1 VFEKLKEE
9 TFMKRKLIGMILGWS
24 LFFAC
29 GQAFPQAKSGAGI
42 SDGVVKVGV
51 LTDLSGLYSDLG
63 GPGSVAAAQIAIDEV
78 GGKVLGKP
86 IQLVSADHQNKADVG
101 ANKAREWFDTQ
112 QVDLIVDVPNSSVA
126 LAVSKVAN
134 EKHRLFLVAN
144 AGTSRLTNEDCNPYT
159 IHYVYDTYA
168 TGGVTG
174 RAVVQH
180 GGNSWFFITADYA
193 FGHSLQD
200 DTTRAVKAAGGQV
213 LGSVLHPL
221 NTSDFSS
228 YLLQAQNSKAKVIG
242 LANAGGD
249 TINTIKTAAEFGI
262 NKNQTLAGL
271 LVFISDVHSLTLQA
285 TQGMYVAE
293 GFYWDLNDDTRRFSK
308 KFFAKMNKMPNMSQA
323 GVYSSVLQYLKAVQA
338 TGTDDADT
346 VIKKLKATTLNDDFV
361 RGGKIRADGRMVHEF
376 YLFQVKSP
384 AESKYPW
391 DYYKLIAKIPG
402 EEAFQPLSQSRCPL
416 IKK

>member
-1 VFEKLKEE
+1 MMCIGIALYFL
-9 TFMKRKLIGMILGWS
+9 LI
-24 LFFAC
+24 C
-29 GQAFPQAKSGAGI
+29 CQALPQSKSGKV
-42 SDGVVKVGV
+42 SDGVVKIAV
-51 LTDLSGLYSDLG
+51 LTDMSGLYSDLG
-63 GPGSVAAAQIAIDEV
+63 GPGSVAAAQIAIDEF
-78 GGKVLGKP
+78 GGKVLGAP
-86 IQLVSADHQNKADVG
+86 IQLVSADHQNKADIG

-134 EKHRLFLVAN
+134 EKHKLFIVDN

-221 NTSDFSS
+221 NAPDFSS
-228 YLLQAQNSKAKVIG
+228 YLLQAQSSKAKVIG

-249 TINTIKTAAEFGI
+249 TINAIKTAAEFGI
-262 NKNQTLAGL
+262 SKNQMLAGL
-271 LVFISDVHSLTLQA
+271 LVFITDINSLTLPV

-293 GFYWDLNDDTRRFSK
+293 GYYWDLNDDTRRFGK
-308 KFFAKMNKMPNMSQA
+308 KYFAKMHKMPTMSQA
-323 GVYSSVLQYLKAVQA
+323 GVYSSVLEYLKAVQA
-338 TGTDDADT
+338 SGTDDADT
-346 VIKKLKATTLNDDFV
+346 VIKKLKEMTLNDDFV
-361 RGGKIRADGRMVHEF
+361 KGGKIRADGRMVHEF

-384 AESKYPW
+384 SESKYAW
-391 DYYKLIAKIPG
+391 DYYKLISKIPG
-402 EEAFQPLSQSRCPL
+402 DEAFQPLSQSRCPL
-416 IKK
+416 ITKK

>member
-1 VFEKLKEE
+1 MMCIGIAVYFI
-9 TFMKRKLIGMILGWS
+9 LI
-24 LFFAC
+24 C
-29 GQAFPQAKSGAGI
+29 CQALPQSKSGKV
-42 SDGVVKVGV
+42 SDGVVKIAV
-51 LTDLSGLYSDLG
+51 LTDMSGLYSDLG
-63 GPGSVAAAQIAIDEV
+63 GPGSVAAAQIAIDEF
-78 GGKVLGKP
+78 GGKVLGAP
-86 IQLVSADHQNKADVG
+86 IQLVSADHQNKADIG

-134 EKHRLFLVAN
+134 EKHKLFIVDN

-221 NTSDFSS
+221 NAPDFSS
-228 YLLQAQNSKAKVIG
+228 YLLQAQSSKAKVIG

-249 TINTIKTAAEFGI
+249 TINAIKTAAEFGI
-262 NKNQTLAGL
+262 SKNQMLAGL
-271 LVFISDVHSLTLQA
+271 LVFITDINSLTLPV

-293 GFYWDLNDDTRRFSK
+293 GYYWDLNDDTRRFGK
-308 KFFAKMNKMPNMSQA
+308 KYFAKMHKMPTMSQA
-323 GVYSSVLQYLKAVQA
+323 GVYSSVLEYLKAVQA
-338 TGTDDADT
+338 SGTDDADT
-346 VIKKLKATTLNDDFV
+346 VIKKLKEMTLNDDFV
-361 RGGKIRADGRMVHEF
+361 KGGKIRADGRMVHEF

-384 AESKYPW
+384 SESKYAW
-391 DYYKLIAKIPG
+391 DYYKLISKIPG
-402 EEAFQPLSQSRCPL
+402 DEAFQPLSQSRCPL
-416 IKK
+416 ITKK

>member
-1 VFEKLKEE
+1 
-9 TFMKRKLIGMILGWS
+9 MKAIRIGAIAVLLLAMTNSVW
-24 LFFAC
+24 A
-29 GQAFPQAKSGAGI
+29 QAKGGSNAPKI
-42 SDGVVKVGV
+42 SDNVVKIAV
-51 LTDLSGLYSDLG
+51 LTDMSGLYADLG
-63 GPGSVAAAQIAIDEV
+63 GQGSVTAAQLAIDEF

-86 IQLVSADHQNKADVG
+86 IQLVYADHQNKADVG
-101 ANKAREWFDTQ
+101 AAKAREWYDTQ
-112 QVDLIVDVPNSSVA
+112 QVDMIVDVPNSAVA
-126 LAVSKVAN
+126 LAVSKVTA
-134 EKHRLFLVAN
+134 EKHKVFMVAN

-180 GGNSWFFITADYA
+180 GGNTWFFITADYA

-213 LGSVLHPL
+213 LGSVQHPL
-221 NTSDFSS
+221 NAPDFSS
-228 YLLQAQNSKAKVIG
+228 YLLQAQSSGAKVIG

-249 TINTIKTAAEFGI
+249 TINAIKTAAEFGVS
-262 NKNQTLAGL
+262 KKQTMAGL
-271 LVFISDVHSLTLQA
+271 LVFITDINSLTLPV

-293 GFYWDLNDDTRRFSK
+293 GWYWDLNDDTRRLGK
-308 KFFAKMNKMPNMSQA
+308 KYFAKINKMPTMAQA

-338 TGTDDADT
+338 AGTDDADA
-346 VIKKLKATTLNDDFV
+346 VIKKLKSMTLNDDFV
-361 RGGKIRADGRMVHEF
+361 KNGKIREDGRMIHEF

-402 EEAFQPLSQSRCPL
+402 DEAFQPLSQSRCPL

>member
-1 VFEKLKEE
+1 MKTKLADVI
-9 TFMKRKLIGMILGWS
+9 IGCFL
-24 LFFAC
+24 LAAC
-29 GQAFPQAKSGAGI
+29 SQAFPQASPKAPKI
-42 SDGVVKVGV
+42 SDDVVKIGV
-51 LTDLSGLYSDLG
+51 LTDMSGLYADLG
-63 GPGSVAAAQIAIDEV
+63 GPGSVAAAQLAIDDF

-86 IQLVSADHQNKADVG
+86 IQLVYADHLNKADVG
-101 ANKAREWFDTQ
+101 ASKAREWFDTQ
-112 QVDLIVDVPNSSVA
+112 QVDMIVDVPNSGVA

-134 EKHRLFLVAN
+134 EKHKLFMIDN
-144 AGTSRLTNEDCNPYT
+144 AGSTRLTNEDCNPYI

-180 GGNSWFFITADYA
+180 GGNSWYFITADYA

-213 LGSVLHPL
+213 VGSVLHPL
-221 NTSDFSS
+221 NAPDFSS
-228 YLLQAQNSKAKVIG
+228 YLLQAQSSGAKVIG

-249 TINTIKTAAEFGI
+249 TINSIKAASEFGI
-262 NKNQTLAGL
+262 NKTQTMAGL
-271 LVFISDVHSLTLQA
+271 LVFITDINSLTLQV

-293 GFYWDLNDDTRRFSK
+293 GYYWDMNDDTRRLGRR
-308 KFFAKMNKMPNMSQA
+308 FFDKIHKMPTMAQA

-346 VIKKLKATTLNDDFV
+346 VIKKLKEMTLNDDFV
-361 RGGKIRADGRMVHEF
+361 KGGKIRADGRMVHEF

-384 AESKYPW
+384 SESKYPW
-391 DYYKLIAKIPG
+391 DYYKLISKIPG
-402 EEAFQPLSQSRCPL
+402 DQAFQPLSESRCPL

>member
-1 VFEKLKEE
+1 
-9 TFMKRKLIGMILGWS
+9 MKRRMMCIGIALYFLLI
-24 LFFAC
+24 C
-29 GQAFPQAKSGAGI
+29 CQALPQGKSGKV
-42 SDGVVKVGV
+42 SDGVVKIAV
-51 LTDLSGLYSDLG
+51 LTDMSGLYSDLG
-63 GPGSVAAAQIAIDEV
+63 GPGSVAAAQIAIDEF
-78 GGKVLGKP
+78 GGKVLGAP
-86 IQLVSADHQNKADVG
+86 IQLVSADHQNKADIG

-134 EKHRLFLVAN
+134 EKHKLFIVDN

-221 NTSDFSS
+221 NAPDFSS
-228 YLLQAQNSKAKVIG
+228 YLLQAQSSKAKVIG

-249 TINTIKTAAEFGI
+249 TINAIKTAAEFGI
-262 NKNQTLAGL
+262 SKNQMLAGL
-271 LVFISDVHSLTLQA
+271 LVFITDINSLTLPV

-293 GFYWDLNDDTRRFSK
+293 GYYWDLNDDTRRFGK
-308 KFFAKMNKMPNMSQA
+308 KYFAKMHKMPTMSQA
-323 GVYSSVLQYLKAVQA
+323 GVYSSVLEYLRAVQA
-338 TGTDDADT
+338 SGTDDADT
-346 VIKKLKATTLNDDFV
+346 VIKKLKEMTLNDDFV
-361 RGGKIRADGRMVHEF
+361 KGGKIRADGRMVHEF

-384 AESKYPW
+384 SESKYAW
-391 DYYKLIAKIPG
+391 DYYKLISKIPG
-402 EEAFQPLSQSRCPL
+402 DEAFQPLSQSRCPL
-416 IKK
+416 ITKK

>member
-1 VFEKLKEE
+1 MNGKL
-9 TFMKRKLIGMILGWS
+9 TGIVVICYLLLVG
-24 LFFAC
+24 
-29 GQAFPQAKSGAGI
+29 GQALPQARSGKI
-42 SDGVVKVGV
+42 SDGVVKIAV
-51 LTDLSGLYSDLG
+51 LTDMSGVYTDIG
-63 GPGSVAAAQIAIDEV
+63 GPGSVAAAQLAIDEF
-78 GGKVLGKP
+78 GGKVLGAP

-112 QVDLIVDVPNSSVA
+112 QVDMIIDVPNSGVA

-134 EKHRLFLVAN
+134 EKHKLFIVAN

-180 GGNSWFFITADYA
+180 GGNTWFFITADYA

-221 NTSDFSS
+221 NAPDFSS
-228 YLLQAQNSKAKVIG
+228 YLLQAQSSKAKVIG

-249 TINTIKTAAEFGI
+249 TVNSIKTAAQFGI
-262 NKNQTLAGL
+262 NKTQTLAGL
-271 LVFISDVHSLTLQA
+271 LFMISDVNSLGLPLA
-285 TQGMYVAE
+285 QGMYTAE
-293 GFYWDLNDDTRRFSK
+293 SYYWDMNDDTRRLGK
-308 KFFAKMNKMPNMSQA
+308 KFFAKMNKMPTMTQA
-323 GVYSSVLQYLKAVQA
+323 GVYSGVLQYLKAIQA
-338 TGTDDADT
+338 AGTDDAET
-346 VIKKLKATTLNDDFV
+346 VIRKLKETTLNDDFV
-361 RGGKIRADGRMVHEF
+361 KNGKIREDGRMVHEF

-384 AESKYPW
+384 GESKYPW
-391 DYYKLIAKIPG
+391 DYYKLISKIPG
-402 EEAFQPLSQSRCPL
+402 DQAFQPLSESRCPL

>member
-1 VFEKLKEE
+1 MRVRSIVL
-9 TFMKRKLIGMILGWS
+9 MIAGFLA
-24 LFFAC
+24 L
-29 GQAFPQAKSGAGI
+29 AFLLSYAQTKGNAPKI
-42 SDGVVKVGV
+42 SDNVVKIAV
-51 LTDLSGLYSDLG
+51 LTDMSGLYTDLG
-63 GPGSVAAAQIAIDEV
+63 GPGSVTAAQIAIDEF

-86 IQLVSADHQNKADVG
+86 IQLVSADHQNKADIG

-112 QVDLIVDVPNSSVA
+112 QVDLIVDVPNSGVA

-134 EKHRLFLVAN
+134 EKHKLFMVDN

-180 GGNSWFFITADYA
+180 GGNTWFFITADYA
-193 FGHSLQD
+193 FGKSLQE
-200 DTTRAVKAAGGQV
+200 DTTRAVQAAGGKV

-221 NTSDFSS
+221 NAPDFSS
-228 YLLQAQNSKAKVIG
+228 YLLQAQSSGAKVIG

-249 TINTIKTAAEFGI
+249 TINSIKTASEYGV
-262 NKNQTLAGL
+262 NKKQTMAGL
-271 LVFISDVHSLTLQA
+271 LVFITDIHSLTLQV

-293 GFYWDLNDDTRRFSK
+293 GWYWDLNDDSRRFAK
-308 KFFAKMNKMPNMSQA
+308 KYFAKMNKMPTMSQA

-346 VIKKLKATTLNDDFV
+346 IVKKLRATTLNDDFV
-361 RGGKIRADGRMVHEF
+361 KNGKIREDNRMVHEF

-384 AESKYPW
+384 SESKYPW
-391 DYYKLIAKIPG
+391 DYYKLIARIPG
-402 EEAFQPLSQSRCPL
+402 DEAFQPLSLSRCPL

>member
-1 VFEKLKEE
+1 MKNKL
-9 TFMKRKLIGMILGWS
+9 TGVMIGCFLWAAS
-24 LFFAC
+24 S
-29 GQAFPQAKSGAGI
+29 QAFSQAVPTAPKI
-42 SDGVVKVGV
+42 SDGVVKIGV
-51 LTDLSGLYSDLG
+51 LTDMSGLYSDLG
-63 GPGSVAAAQIAIDEV
+63 GPGSVAAAQIAIDEF

-86 IQLVSADHQNKADVG
+86 IELVYADHQNKADVG

-112 QVDLIVDVPNSSVA
+112 QVDLIVDVPNSGVA
-126 LAVSKVAN
+126 IAVSKVAN
-134 EKHRLFLVAN
+134 EKHKLFMIDN
-144 AGTSRLTNEDCNPYT
+144 AGSTRLTNEDCNPYI

-213 LGSVLHPL
+213 VGSVLHPL
-221 NTSDFSS
+221 NAPDFSS
-228 YLLQAQNSKAKVIG
+228 YLLQAQSSGAKVIG

-249 TINTIKTAAEFGI
+249 TINSIKAASEFGI
-262 NKNQTLAGL
+262 TKKQTMAGL
-271 LVFISDVHSLTLQA
+271 LVFVTDINSLTLPV

-293 GFYWDLNDDTRRFSK
+293 GYYWDLNDDTRRLGK
-308 KFFAKMNKMPNMSQA
+308 KFFTKMNKMPTMSQA

-338 TGTDDADT
+338 TSTDDADT
-346 VIKKLKATTLNDDFV
+346 VIKKLKETTLNDDFV
-361 RGGKIRADGRMVHEF
+361 KGGKIRQDGRMVHEF

-384 AESKYPW
+384 GESKYPW
-391 DYYKLIAKIPG
+391 DYYKLISKIPG
-402 EEAFQPLSQSRCPL
+402 DEAFQPLSESRCPL